1 VIGVSVGVIALV
13 LLGLVWVMRV
23 KAAHRRMIKYGVSL
37 PSGAEKPPG
46 WNGKLRNVWRIRRM
60 KKAEDQKL
68 KDEMS
73 TRYGGNGAASST
85 TLTALNGF

>member
-1 VIGVSVGVIALV
+1 
-13 LLGLVWVMRV
+13 
-23 KAAHRRMIKYGVSL
+23 MIKYGAAL
-37 PSGAEKPPG
+37 PSGAEKPQN
-46 WNGKLRNVWRIRRM
+46 WNGKLRNVWRLRRM

-73 TRYGGNGAASST
+73 TRYGNHGAASST